1 MKKRSIYLTEDMD
14 REVRIL
20 AAKTDRHYSDVVM
33 EALTI
38 YMNKSKKKEK

>member
-38 YMNKSKKKEK
+38 HLDKIKKKEK